1 MIIYTFK
8 KIFYKGVK
16 IKNTKILIMD
26 ILRAN
31 IILKFIIVFCINNYY
46 GRNVKMERLNLV
58 NQHFKTNII
67 DYFIFILK

>member
-1 MIIYTFK
+1 MFK